1 VTARRRLRRL
11 GAAAAGGLLAGGLL
25 AACGSSAALGLVR
38 AACGHV
44 DQSIRT
50 YEASL
55 RLPPGPAQEAL
66 QRTAALQLEAA
77 QRKAAVAAGE
87 DAEWQALMTTIS
99 ESPRIP
105 EGYLVHALEEQCQV
119 ASSPGGQ
126 DAFGN
131 LGTQQGAPPP
141 ASAVTL
147 PGDQPANGVSSARS
161 SRASSAGRSAPGTAP
176 AASSPGSSA
185 SS

>member
-1 VTARRRLRRL
+1 
-11 GAAAAGGLLAGGLL
+11 
-25 AACGSSAALGLVR
+25 
-38 AACGHV
+38 
-44 DQSIRT
+44 
-50 YEASL
+50 L
-55 RLPPGPAQEAL
+55 RLPPGSTTREDL

-126 DAFGN
+126 DVFGN

-141 ASAVTL
+141 ASTLTL
-147 PGDQPANGVSSARS
+147 PGDQPANGVSSAPPPATS
-161 SRASSAGRSAPGTAP
+161 STGRSATGTTSGASAPGR
-176 AASSPGSSA
+176 SA